1 MRLYLRRSLAARL
14 AVASLALGSAV
25 LLTVATLSYRGAASA
40 LDRRLV
46 DRLTS
51 QADERERALLAWLG
65 RQRAALEHLA
75 ALESIHLARAQREVP
90 QLLTLPP
97 ELLAAQTLLLIGV
110 PGGRVIAASDS
121 SLVGSFEADQL
132 FYQEG
137 RRGTFLQPIYPSV
150 RSGRP
155 SVTIAAPVKVGGVTR
170 AVMAAHL
177 DLSALER
184 TLSIPH
190 GNVRVDAYLVNRLAE
205 FVSESRFGLPG
216 FNRGVHSQAIDAALR
231 GERGAGVYADYRG
244 ERVVGTWRW
253 IAPLEMALILE
264 AAHDAAV
271 APARHL
277 LLLSTALGIVALGV
291 LTYGTLAIARRFTA
305 PVLTVADA
313 AATVAD
319 GDFAVRVPE
328 GGTDELA
335 RLARA
340 FNVMTDRLA
349 AATHGLEEQVRATR
363 AALADAHANRAL
375 LQDVVDS
382 GATLVLVADASG
394 ALLLANARLRSMLG
408 DHDSHAQG
416 PLTIDDLRHSAAA
429 PLLDVL
435 GLAAR
440 ERRLVEREL
449 TLTADGDTHAWQVVA
464 FPIRRES
471 DGVAAT
477 GIIATDLTE
486 RARAEE
492 SRRAQDAKHQQAQ
505 KLESLGIMAGGIAH
519 DFNNLLGAILGNVEI
534 ASAADDDP
542 AQRRTSLEQ
551 IAAASRRAAELT
563 RQMLAY
569 AGRASLKRE
578 TVDIRTV
585 VDDLLPL
592 VRAAQSKKVEFVVD
606 MPERPLRVELDPAQ
620 LSQVVLNLLTNAAE
634 AIGDRPG
641 VVTLR
646 TEVVARPSG
655 AESAQASW
663 VRLVVSDSGG
673 GISPD
678 VLERIFDPF
687 FTTKDSGRGLGLSA
701 VRGIVHS
708 LGGYLH
714 VDSELGLGT
723 RFEVLLPA
731 APDAAESPS
740 AVAALQERRWSG
752 TALVVDD
759 EEALRRVSRIV
770 LEKMGLQVLEAEDGI
785 AGLERFRTA
794 GDAIKLLV
802 LDLTM
807 PGLGGGE
814 VLREIR
820 RVRPTLP
827 VIIASGYDHA
837 DAAAL
842 FQQDPYLRFL
852 QKPFNL
858 STLRAAV
865 AASLA

>member
-1 MRLYLRRSLAARL
+1 VVRH
-14 AVASLALGSAV
+14 
-25 LLTVATLSYRGAASA
+25 
-40 LDRRLV
+40 
-46 DRLTS
+46 
-51 QADERERALLAWLG
+51 E
-65 RQRAALEHLA
+65 
-75 ALESIHLARAQREVP
+75 ARARREHRQV
-90 QLLTLPP
+90 
-97 ELLAAQTLLLIGV
+97 
-110 PGGRVIAASDS
+110 
-121 SLVGSFEADQL
+121 
-132 FYQEG
+132 
-137 RRGTFLQPIYPSV
+137 
-150 RSGRP
+150 
-155 SVTIAAPVKVGGVTR
+155 
-170 AVMAAHL
+170 
-177 DLSALER
+177 
-184 TLSIPH
+184 
-190 GNVRVDAYLVNRLAE
+190 
-205 FVSESRFGLPG
+205 
-216 FNRGVHSQAIDAALR
+216 DAAL
-231 GERGAGVYADYRG
+231 D
-244 ERVVGTWRW
+244 
-253 IAPLEMALILE
+253 
-264 AAHDAAV
+264 
-271 APARHL
+271 HL
-277 LLLSTALGIVALGV
+277 RELVRL
-291 LTYGTLAIARRFTA
+291 
-305 PVLTVADA
+305 
-313 AATVAD
+313 D
-319 GDFAVRVPE
+319 GFA
-328 GGTDELA
+328 
-335 RLARA
+335 
-340 FNVMTDRLA
+340 
-349 AATHGLEEQVRATR
+349 Q
-363 AALADAHANRAL
+363 
-375 LQDVVDS
+375 
-382 GATLVLVADASG
+382 LVVADASG
-394 ALLLANARLRSMLG
+394 AVLLANARLRSMLG
-408 DHDSHAQG
+408 ADASAQG

-429 PLLDVL
+429 PLLGVL
-435 GLAAR
+435 GQAAR

-449 TLTADGDTHAWQVVA
+449 SLTAAGDTHAWQVVA

-534 ASAADDDP
+534 AISADDDP
-542 AQRRTSLEQ
+542 ATRRSSLEQ

-592 VRAAQSKKVEFVVD
+592 VRAAQSKKVEFVVE
-606 MPERPLRVELDPAQ
+606 MQERALRVELDPAQ

-646 TEVVARPSG
+646 TERVARPVG
-655 AESAQASW
+655 AESAQATW
-663 VRLVVSDSGG
+663 IRLVVSDSGD
-673 GISPD
+673 GISPEL
-678 VLERIFDPF
+678 LERIFDPF

-714 VDSELGLGT
+714 VDSELGRGT

-731 APDAAESPS
+731 AADTAESPS

-752 TALVVDD
+752 TVLVVDD
-759 EEALRRVSRIV
+759 EDALRRVSRIV
-770 LEKMGLQVLEAEDGI
+770 LEKMGLDVLEAEDGI
-785 AGLERFRTA
+785 AGLERFRSA
-794 GDAIKLLV
+794 GGAIRLV
-802 LDLTM
+802 ILDLTM

-820 RVRPTLP
+820 RVNPTLP
-827 VIIASGYDHA
+827 VIIASGYDHT

-858 STLRAAV
+858 SALRAAV